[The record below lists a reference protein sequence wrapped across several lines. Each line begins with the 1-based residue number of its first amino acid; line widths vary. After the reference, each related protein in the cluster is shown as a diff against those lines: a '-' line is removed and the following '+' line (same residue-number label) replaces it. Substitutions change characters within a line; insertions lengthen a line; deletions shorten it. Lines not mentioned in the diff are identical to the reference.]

1 MLTHRQK
8 CLLCI
13 GISRARAFCLPRFIF
28 PGPGIC
34 VYFYERH
41 QCVWKQ
47 TNHGIEERRKW
58 GVRDCSFIVNHQR
71 NKMAIP
77 RKPAVCVCV
86 VDRLLLVRKA
96 REDSRLAYP
105 QISCF
110 FWPGSNIH
118 FFFFFFL
125 FFFRFVIW
133 AVWLLCVP
141 HFYVVLREAKGER
154 SVLFFIAI
162 FFTTVLRIYLLRHK
176 VVRWLPIPW
185 FRFVWFSIQFIT
197 VPIYSW
203 DCWCYRRLLLGGYYG
218 TCSLSLSLSF
228 SCFVIR
234 YTF

>member
-118 FFFFFFL
+118 FFFFFFCSSFDLSFGL
-125 FFFRFVIW
+125 FDCYACLTFMLFWGKQRGNARF
-133 AVWLLCVP
+133 
-141 HFYVVLREAKGER
+141 
-154 SVLFFIAI
+154 
-162 FFTTVLRIYLLRHK
+162 
-176 VVRWLPIPW
+176 
-185 FRFVWFSIQFIT
+185 
-197 VPIYSW
+197 YS
-203 DCWCYRRLLLGGYYG
+203 LLLFSSLRCCVYICYG
-218 TCSLSLSLSF
+218 TKWCADCRSRGFGSYGFPSNLSLY
-228 SCFVIR
+228 R
-234 YTF
+234 YIVETAGAIVGCY